1 MNAWTHTHASQH
13 TAKAFNLFSHFP
25 FAFAGWLHT
34 QLCRSICAC
43 TSSAPQ
49 HTIHHKIYACYYNL
63 KIEAALS
70 ISLSE
75 AQQKKKGCKTSASLT
90 FYLIYTMISGCN
102 NPLGNHFSYKSAFYV
117 SLAFKKQLQ
126 NQHTFVFYTLRSS
139 FRVFS
144 STFLC
149 FQPACGTLLQVHLFI
164 LMT

>member
-1 MNAWTHTHASQH
+1 MNACTHTHASQH

-49 HTIHHKIYACYYNL
+49 HTIHHKIYACNYNL

-117 SLAFKKQLQ
+117 SLAFKKQLET
-126 NQHTFVFYTLRSS
+126 NIRLFFTL
-139 FRVFS
+139 
-144 STFLC
+144 
-149 FQPACGTLLQVHLFI
+149 
-164 LMT
+164 